1 MENEPKRF
9 SQMKKNDLYEVV
21 KTFKKGILSASND
34 VARAK
39 NLVHAANE
47 LLNGLEDKIDT
58 INSAEKISAKIQQDL
73 AACEVNIKKIET
85 FQQDGFQMYENLRKT
100 ADNLEPVVDEIR
112 VVSGQTTISAAAVK
126 DITKKASEMN
136 NRIEK
141 QKKKSDDYLKAQL
154 AEFAEL
160 KSKVERLVPQAAL
173 GSLVSSFYEAK
184 LKYGDDNNDETD
196 WLSRNF
202 LINSALYFIFILSL
216 LAVVAIFLLPFI
228 SFNPF
233 TFNSPTD
240 MAISIESTISR
251 FLLVMPLLWIAL
263 HMSNKIGQRAALYE
277 EYNYKQRLTT
287 TYMGFI
293 KEYKDETTN
302 SKFTRE
308 LLKHI
313 NKPPSITK
321 KKVYSESPM
330 DVLAK
335 HIRERRNVKS
345 DKATQPTTQTTLP
358 KSTPD
363 QT

>member
-1 MENEPKRF
+1 M
-9 SQMKKNDLYEVV
+9 
-21 KTFKKGILSASND
+21 
-34 VARAK
+34 
-39 NLVHAANE
+39 
-47 LLNGLEDKIDT
+47 
-58 INSAEKISAKIQQDL
+58 
-73 AACEVNIKKIET
+73 
-85 FQQDGFQMYENLRKT
+85 
-100 ADNLEPVVDEIR
+100 
-112 VVSGQTTISAAAVK
+112 K
-126 DITKKASEMN
+126 DITKKGKRNEQQ
-136 NRIEK
+136 NRET
-141 QKKKSDDYLKAQL
+141 KKEVRRLLKGTTGGIRRTQIKSRTVSTAGCI
-154 AEFAEL
+154 
-160 KSKVERLVPQAAL
+160 RLSGIL
-173 GSLVSSFYEAK
+173 LCEAK
-184 LKYGDDNNDETD
+184 PKYGDDNNDETD
-196 WLSRNF
+196 CSAEIFN
-202 LINSALYFIFILSL
+202 NSALYFIFILSL